1 MQLVESSYPL
11 DGIRSATTGP
21 QEALV
26 LRAVEVLEGD
36 PRILAGY
43 LVGGFAVGQG
53 DAYSDV
59 DLQLLASDDA
69 VGDLAGSWTDLLERI
84 APPAHVSP
92 FSGAIGGSVITPDWL
107 HYDLVINPACAVDV
121 ATVEGMVPLFDK
133 AGLLPGGPV
142 PRPDRQREPFYP
154 EFAVNHFLYML
165 GNMVSVV
172 GRNEPIPLTNGVILV
187 RDMCLVRLFLAE
199 NGWETTR
206 EHAFGNPFPF
216 TKRLRSYLDD
226 EQHALLTS
234 LPPVAATVDS
244 GVAGYVALA
253 RLFLPRARALAAR
266 TGATW
271 PEAYERASVGYFER
285 MLGVSLDLRPGHAED
300 SDRQRGR

>member
-26 LRAVEVLEGD
+26 LRAVEVLGGD

-107 HYDLVINPACAVDV
+107 HYDLVINPASAVDV

-300 SDRQRGR
+300 SDRQRGL

>member
-285 MLGVSLDLRPGHAED
+285 MLGVSLDLP
-300 SDRQRGR
+300 RGGEG

>member
-1 MQLVESSYPL
+1 MQVVESSYPL
-11 DGIRSATTGP
+11 DGVRSATTGP
-21 QEALV
+21 QQALV
-26 LRAVEVLEGD
+26 LRAVEVMEGD

-59 DLQLLASDDA
+59 DFQFLASDDA
-69 VGDLAGSWTDLLERI
+69 TGELAGNWTELLDRI

-92 FSGAIGGSVITPDWL
+92 FPGAIGGSVITPDWL
-107 HYDLVINPACAVDV
+107 HYDIVIHPVSAVDV

-133 AGLLPGGPV
+133 GGLLPDGPV
-142 PRPDRQREPFYP
+142 PRPDRRLEPFYP
-154 EFAVNHFLYML
+154 ELAVNHFLYML

-216 TKRLRSYLDD
+216 TKRLRGYLDD
-226 EQHALLTS
+226 EQNALLAS
-234 LPPVAATVDS
+234 LPPLAATIDA
-244 GVAGYVALA
+244 GIDGYVALA
-253 RLFLPRARALAAR
+253 RIFLPRARALAAR

-271 PEAYERASVGYFER
+271 PAAYERASVGFFER
-285 MLGVSLDLRPGHAED
+285 MLGVSLDLPPYPGED
-300 SDRQRGR
+300 AL

>member
-1 MQLVESSYPL
+1 MQVVDSSYPL
-11 DGIRSATTGP
+11 DGVRSATTGP

-26 LRAVEVLEGD
+26 LRAVEVLGAD

-59 DLQLLASDDA
+59 DFQFLASDDA
-69 VGDLAGSWTDLLERI
+69 TGDLAESWTELLERI

-92 FSGAIGGSVITPDWL
+92 FPGAIGGSVITPDWL
-107 HYDLVINPACAVDV
+107 HYDIVIHPVSAVDV

-133 AGLLPGGPV
+133 AGLLPDGPV
-142 PRPDRQREPFYP
+142 PRPDRRREPFYP
-154 EFAVNHFLYML
+154 EFAVHHFLYML

-172 GRNEPIPLTNGVILV
+172 GRNEPIPLTNGVMLV

-216 TKRLRSYLDD
+216 TKRLRTYLDD
-226 EQHALLTS
+226 EQNALLAS
-234 LPPVAATVDS
+234 LPPLTATIDA
-244 GVAGYVALA
+244 GIDGYVALA
-253 RLFLPRARALAAR
+253 RIFLPRARALAAR

-285 MLGVSLDLRPGHAED
+285 MLGVSLDLP
-300 SDRQRGR
+300 RGGLG